1 MAWKYK
7 VFNRYAFQV
16 ISKSFE
22 LILCKNPP
30 NTLLQ
35 KFLHTFVIGSAG
47 VNTTQYD
54 TTEIVFAITRV

>member
-1 MAWKYK
+1 M
-7 VFNRYAFQV
+7 

-22 LILCKNPP
+22 LILCKNPT
-30 NTLLQ
+30 NTLLH

-54 TTEIVFAITRV
+54 TTEIVSQLLVFNGANTEQIF